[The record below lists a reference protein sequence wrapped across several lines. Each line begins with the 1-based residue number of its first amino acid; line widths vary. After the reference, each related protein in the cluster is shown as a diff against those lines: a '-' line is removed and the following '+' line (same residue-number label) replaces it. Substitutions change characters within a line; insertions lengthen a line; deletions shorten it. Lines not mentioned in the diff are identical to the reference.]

1 MALKAV
7 FIESKG
13 EHMEEQKDQY
23 VSFQNL
29 THKGLA
35 AVVTHMT
42 GTGMA
47 ANFTNSEDSRD
58 WARYYASLR
67 TSKQSPVAFRASLK
81 IKGEDK
87 KKEDR

>member
-1 MALKAV
+1 
-7 FIESKG
+7 
-13 EHMEEQKDQY
+13 MEEQKDQY
-23 VSFQNL
+23 VTFKNL

-35 AVVTHMT
+35 SIITHTT

-58 WARYYASLR
+58 WARYYAALK
-67 TSKQSPVAFRASLK
+67 TTKQSPVAFRAALK